1 MHCVLNYSLHY
12 FFCLSQKVLF
22 RDAMGLLD
30 QYPHPFQIHP
40 LLMCCCHPF
49 HLFTR
54 THPLPPLSP
63 PAPTFRRIPVLYCGQ
78 WLLLSVFPLQL
89 SFWRFYTRLL
99 FPKHEMSQFGS
110 CSAFF
115 TVWSYFTLALD
126 NMRNVKC
133 CYQILKLKWTTWY
146 LNPCLWFYGT

>member
-1 MHCVLNYSLHY
+1 MPVTESSFPWCYGPVRPISAPIPNSSITNVLLPLFPSLYTHTPITTTISTSSYIQAYSCTL
-12 FFCLSQKVLF
+12 V
-22 RDAMGLLD
+22 
-30 QYPHPFQIHP
+30 
-40 LLMCCCHPF
+40 
-49 HLFTR
+49 
-54 THPLPPLSP
+54 
-63 PAPTFRRIPVLYCGQ
+63 GQ

-99 FPKHEMSQFGS
+99 FPEHDMSQFGS

-126 NMRNVKC
+126 NMGNVKY

-146 LNPCLWFYGT
+146 LNPCFWFYGT